1 MDTANDIRVDKKK
14 EVGVITFNRPHMMN
28 ILGTDILKKLEDAL
42 TDLGN
47 DRQIKAV
54 IVTGTT
60 HFCAGADIKELKGK
74 DPETAEIF
82 SRLGHRICNQIED
95 MGKPVIAGVE
105 GYALGAGCEIALA
118 CDIRIAAENA
128 KFGQPEINLGLIPG
142 FGATQRLP
150 RLIGIG
156 RAKELILTGR
166 FVDAKEAAT
175 IGLVNKMVKNE
186 DLMAKT
192 EEMGQTMARKSPA
205 AMKMAKTLLRGD
217 HDMQRLLNLE
227 ITYLSR
233 CFATEDHLE
242 GINAFLEKRTPK
254 FKGI

>member
-1 MDTANDIRVDKKK
+1 MDIADSIRVDKK
-14 EVGVITFNRPHMMN
+14 GGIGIITFNRPHVMN
-28 ILGTDILKKLEDAL
+28 VMGTDILMKLEDAL
-42 TDLGN
+42 TDLAN
-47 DRQIKAV
+47 DAQIRAV
-54 IVTGTT
+54 IMRGTT
-60 HFCAGADIKELKGK
+60 HFSAGADIKELKGK
-74 DPETAEIF
+74 DPETAESF
-82 SRLGHRICNQIED
+82 SRLGHGICNQIED
-95 MGKPVIAGVE
+95 MGKPVIAAVE

-142 FGATQRLP
+142 FGATQRLA
-150 RLIGIG
+150 RLIGPG
-156 RAKELILTGR
+156 RAKEMILTGR
-166 FVDAKEAAT
+166 FVDAKEAAI

-192 EEMGQTMARKSPA
+192 EEMGQTMATKSPV

-217 HDMQRLLNLE
+217 HEVQRLLDLE
-227 ITYLSR
+227 ITYLSQ

-242 GINAFLEKRTPK
+242 GITAFLEKRTPR